1 MKSIVSKG
9 IEEVRIHGASLVLGT
24 GNKLKYFD
32 KIKVF
37 QQAESF
43 LHLWARSV
51 DTKRTNTSLN

>member
-51 DTKRTNTSLN
+51 DRGLTRA